1 MVCALLNECR
11 GQATTGWYLRVL
23 SMHSHGVSLLYC
35 FFSGYFL
42 CSCSGMSS
50 CWACWTQRTAI
61 PSTANQVSQADQNSV
76 QDGATFSAPSR
87 LQLAWMTRTCMADT
101 QFVAKAQFFA
111 QKKTVMHHLAVSVS
125 AIAGSAGFR
134 IPAYFAFAF
143 ASLYALYFIDSH
155 NLLYH
160 TVLCCMFRP

>member
-1 MVCALLNECR
+1 MVGFCVHAAGCHHVGLA
-11 GQATTGWYLRVL
+11 G
-23 SMHSHGVSLLYC
+23 
-35 FFSGYFL
+35 
-42 CSCSGMSS
+42 
-50 CWACWTQRTAI
+50 RTAI